1 MDPGEQ
7 ITGTRD
13 EHYNLISALY
23 HALQGADACDT
34 YALDAEATGG
44 RVELVDFF
52 RETQI
57 TYAAVAE
64 RAKDLLGIP
73 EVPPPFGVPPDVPSD
88 AVMPSEDVVVVEEED
103 VLLEDLPLEG
113 IVPPDDV
120 VVVEEEEAVL
130 EDVPSD
136 IPPEDIVPPEEALLA
151 TDVAPEDPEAA
162 VRVTPE
168 DLDATILTLRGGV
181 ATLAIERA
189 LAEIDDWQV
198 RLSESGD
205 PELLPVAENLRR
217 LSALLTTDHTDAQ
230 AVGEVLRTLGSQTEH
245 LADSGAAPAEISGK
259 LKTLGGLL
267 ASEGDSVS
275 G

>member
-13 EHYNLISALY
+13 EQYNLISALY

-44 RVELVDFF
+44 RAEIVDFF

-57 TYAAVAE
+57 TYAAAAE
-64 RAKDLLGIP
+64 RAKELLGIP
-73 EVPPPFGVPPDVPSD
+73 VVPPPFGVPPGVAPEEG
-88 AVMPSEDVVVVEEED
+88 AVYPEDVVVAEEA
-103 VLLEDLPLEG
+103 
-113 IVPPDDV
+113 
-120 VVVEEEEAVL
+120 EAVL
-130 EDVPSD
+130 EDVPSE
-136 IPPEDIVPPEEALLA
+136 IPPEDVMIEEEEALLEDA
-151 TDVAPEDPEAA
+151 PPGDVVIEEETIAAGVPPEGIVSPEDPEAT
-162 VRVTPE
+162 VRVAPE
-168 DLDATILTLRGGV
+168 DFDATISALRGGV
-181 ATLAIERA
+181 ANLSIERA
-189 LAEIDDWQV
+189 LTEIDDWQV

-217 LSALLTTDHTDAQ
+217 LSALLTADDTDAR
-230 AVGEVLRTLGSQTEH
+230 AVGEVLRELGSQTEH
-245 LADSGAAPAEISGK
+245 LADSGAAPAEISGR